1 MILSPSEDNMI
12 AMAVANLFKHKIR
25 FPARSSLEDDHYC
38 QNTNW
43 RVYKF
48 LYRSI
53 NVTDVNE
60 LRLKCLEP
68 FVIHI
73 ISSIMKE
80 KRYYINEFLVEAAIH
95 LPSGCNQDW
104 VKYILPDPNENI
116 RLLEIRAYQVP
127 EKVMKGLVHI
137 EFFVGYDF
145 TPPSETYREDCCVVC
160 LEAKP
165 NILYLDCKHIAICD
179 SCDRLKKT
187 GRDNCDVCRAEISE
201 RIKI

>member
-25 FPARSSLEDDHYC
+25 FPARSSSEDDHYC

-80 KRYYINEFLVEAAIH
+80 KRYYINEFLVEAAIR
-95 LPSGCNQDW
+95 LPSGCQQDW

-145 TPPSETYREDCCVVC
+145 TPPTETYRQDHCVVC
-160 LEAKP
+160 LESKP
-165 NILYLDCKHIAICD
+165 NILYLDCMHIAICG

-187 GRDNCDVCRAEISE
+187 GRDNCDVCRAKISKKV
-201 RIKI
+201 KI